1 MKPSA
6 KKKSKYRVKNKHGR
20 PGMIDIV
27 SEVFKKQKIYG
38 KNMPL
43 HITNANLTDEIA
55 RKLIAGGH
63 EDELAPASSLIT
75 REETDPPAETTPR
88 QTDPPAE
95 MEPRKNDPPFYLY
108 RNGKRVLSAYHFLN
122 ETGFIERIKNRFGV
136 TINPANNFELL
147 KSVRQKLFEE
157 AEKNFIAKQKLSELE
172 TTYLEIK
179 SLYLKW
185 LRKELKVIAGWLSD
199 KYSSGQPK
207 KRLSDSQQIELVK
220 YQAFVSAEIETTE
233 KEFTPL
239 LD

>member
-6 KKKSKYRVKNKHGR
+6 KKKSKYRIKNKHGR
-20 PGMIDIV
+20 PGMIDIAN
-27 SEVFKKQKIYG
+27 EVFSKQKIYG

-55 RKLIAGGH
+55 KKLIAAGH

-75 REETDPPAETTPR
+75 REETDPPAKTTPR
-88 QTDPPAE
+88 QTDPPAAL
-95 MEPRKNDPPFYLY
+95 EPRKNDPPFYLY
-108 RNGKRVLSAYHFLN
+108 RKGKQVLSAYHFLN
-122 ETGFIERIKNRFGV
+122 EAGFIERIKNRFGV
-136 TINPANNFELL
+136 TIKPTHNFELL

-157 AEKNFIAKQKLSELE
+157 AEKKFIAKQKSDELE

-199 KYSSGQPK
+199 KYANGQPK
-207 KRLSDSQQIELVK
+207 KRLSDSKQIELLK
-220 YQAFVSAEIETTE
+220 YQAFVNAEIE
-233 KEFTPL
+233 L
-239 LD
+239 LKKSLRTAD